1 MNIQANETNTGGG
14 SMVTI
19 LTSDSWEYIL
29 VINDETA
36 AAYNSEDEFF
46 NGGDPIAFT
55 FINP

>member
-1 MNIQANETNTGGG
+1 
-14 SMVTI
+14 MVTI